1 MKHRLV
7 IAVLLT
13 VFVTAGARAQLLP
26 AVPAVQLPQLPGD
39 VLQHPL
45 RQLTDIT
52 DQATATATV
61 LEQTRRQ
68 RLAAFLQ
75 DNRATVAP
83 DDRGFPAVRGEVLL
97 ASPAPDDVARLT
109 GRGFTVI
116 DDRTIAGLGLRTVRL
131 ATPAGMGLK
140 KALKLA
146 RHIAGDRISADN
158 LHFRSGEARG
168 ATPMSVSLA
177 ADDHASQR
185 PVAIGMI
192 DGGVAATP
200 LIPARVTQ
208 QGFAT
213 GAPAPDP
220 HATAVASLLIG
231 DGAVRGADPGAHL
244 FAADV
249 YGRDPAGGGAL
260 AIARALGWMIENHVK
275 VVTISLVGPKNALL
289 GRAIAL
295 AERKGLTIV
304 AAVGNDGPAAPPAY
318 PASYPGVLAITG
330 VDRHDRALVEASRA
344 LHLDYA
350 APGADMLAARP
361 GSGTAKVRGTSF
373 AAPLA
378 AGRLAMLMAADGADA
393 RRALDREAIDL
404 GPQGAD
410 ATYGRG
416 LVCGDCATRP

>member
-1 MKHRLV
+1 MKHV
-7 IAVLLT
+7 IAILVLL
-13 VFVTAGARAQLLP
+13 ALPIAAARAQLLP
-26 AVPAVQLPQLPGD
+26 PLPGVQVPQLPGD
-39 VLQHPL
+39 LLQRPVERVVKL
-45 RQLTDIT
+45 VDRTA
-52 DQATATATV
+52 ATT
-61 LEQTRRQ
+61 LEEVRRQ
-68 RLAAFLQ
+68 RIGAFLH

-97 ASPAPDDVARLT
+97 TSPATDDVARLAA
-109 GRGFTVI
+109 RGFSVI
-116 DDRTIAGLGLRTVRL
+116 DDNTIPGLGLRTVRL
-131 ATPAGMGLK
+131 ATPDGMVLK

-146 RHIAGDRISADN
+146 RRVAGDRISADN
-158 LHFRSGEARG
+158 LHFRSGEPIAVAPPG
-168 ATPMSVSLA
+168 ASLA
-177 ADDHASQR
+177 ADQPAAAQ
-185 PVAIGMI
+185 PVRIGMI

-200 LIPARVTQ
+200 LIPPYVTQ

-231 DGAVRGADPGAHL
+231 EGKVRGADPGAHL

-260 AIARALGWMIENHVK
+260 AIARALGWMIDNRVK

-289 GRAIAL
+289 ARAVAL
-295 AERKGLTIV
+295 AEDKGLTIV

-330 VDRHDRALVEASRA
+330 VDARRKALVEAGHA

-350 APGADMLAARP
+350 APGADMLAATP
-361 GSGTAKVRGTSF
+361 GSGTAAVRGTSF

-378 AGRLAMLMAADGADA
+378 AGRLATLMKGHGGDA
-393 RRALDREAIDL
+393 RRALDGEAIDL
-404 GPQGAD
+404 GPKGPD
-410 ATYGRG
+410 KTYGRG
-416 LVCGDCATRP
+416 LVCDDCATRP

>member
-7 IAVLLT
+7 IAF
-13 VFVTAGARAQLLP
+13 VFASLIGASVRAQLLP
-26 AVPAVQLPQLPGD
+26 QLPGVRLPLTQLPGD
-39 VLQHPL
+39 LLERPV
-45 RQLTDIT
+45 RGVTRIT
-52 DQATATATV
+52 DRAAATA

-68 RLAAFLQ
+68 RIAAFLR
-75 DNRATVAP
+75 DNPATAAP

-97 ASPAPDDVARLT
+97 ASPEGDDIARLSA
-109 GRGFTVI
+109 RGFAVI

-131 ATPAGMGLK
+131 ATPDGMALK

-146 RHIAGDRISADN
+146 RHVAGDRISADN
-158 LHFRSGEARG
+158 LHFRSGEAIAAAP
-168 ATPMSVSLA
+168 ATATLA
-177 ADDHASQR
+177 RDHQPSAEPAR
-185 PVAIGMI
+185 IGMI

-213 GAPAPDP
+213 GAPASDP
-220 HATAVASLLIG
+220 HGTAVASLLIG
-231 DGAVRGADPGAHL
+231 EGRVRGADRDAHL

-260 AIARALGWMIENHVK
+260 AIARALGWMIDNRVK

-289 GRAIAL
+289 ADAVSL
-295 AERKGLTIV
+295 AENKGLTIV

-318 PASYPGVLAITG
+318 PASYPDVVAVTG
-330 VDRHDRALVEASRA
+330 VDAHDKVLVEAGHA
-344 LHLDYA
+344 QHLDYA
-350 APGADMLAARP
+350 APGADMLAATP
-361 GSGTAKVRGTSF
+361 GSGVAPVRGTSF

-378 AGRLAMLMAADGADA
+378 AGRFAALMATHGDEA
-393 RRALDREAIDL
+393 RRALDREAVDL
-404 GPQGAD
+404 GAKGPD
-410 ATYGRG
+410 SEYGRG

>member
-1 MKHRLV
+1 MKHRFAIL
-7 IAVLLT
+7 VLL
-13 VFVTAGARAQLLP
+13 ALPAAAAPAQLLP
-26 AVPAVQLPQLPGD
+26 QLPGVQLPQLPGD
-39 VLQHPL
+39 LLQQPV
-45 RQLTDIT
+45 R
-52 DQATATATV
+52 QATQLVDRTAAAA

-68 RLAAFLQ
+68 RLAAFLD

-97 ASPAPDDVARLT
+97 ASPAPDDIARLT

-131 ATPAGMGLK
+131 ATPDGMTLN

-146 RHIAGDRISADN
+146 RRIAGDRISADN
-158 LHFRSGEARG
+158 LHFRSGEAG
-168 ATPMSVSLA
+168 AAMPLA
-177 ADDHASQR
+177 IGLARDHLAPAP
-185 PVAIGMI
+185 PVRIGMI

-200 LIPARVTQ
+200 LIPPRVTQ
-208 QGFAT
+208 QGFAV

-231 DGAVRGADPGAHL
+231 NGKVRGADPGAYL

-260 AIARALGWMIENHVK
+260 AIARALGWMIDNRVK
-275 VVTISLVGPKNALL
+275 VVTISLVGPSNTLL
-289 GRAIAL
+289 ARAVAL
-295 AERKGLTIV
+295 AEGKGLTIV
-304 AAVGNDGPAAPPAY
+304 AAVGNDGPAVPPAY

-330 VDRHDRALVEASRA
+330 VDAHDKVLVEAGHA

-350 APGADMLAARP
+350 APGADMLAAAP
-361 GSGTAKVRGTSF
+361 GSGTAPVRGTSF

-378 AGRLAMLMAADGADA
+378 AGRLAALMAVDGDEA

-404 GPQGAD
+404 GPKGPD
-410 ATYGRG
+410 KTYGRG
-416 LVCGDCATRP
+416 LVCGNCATRP